1 MLKLTVNQQQTF
13 DLDENAAAGLDLIQ
27 VGPGGFHILKDSIS
41 YNAEVVKA
49 DYEEKAFTLKI
60 NGHLY
65 EVKVQDKFDLL
76 LQQLGMSNGAGKQVK
91 DLKAP
96 MPGLILDIKVAE
108 GQTVQ
113 KGDPLIILEAM
124 KMENI
129 IKAPA
134 DGTVKQIKARKGDSV
149 EKNQVLLSF

>member
-1 MLKLTVNQQQTF
+1 MLKITVNNQHTF
-13 DLDENAAAGLDLIQ
+13 DLDENAASDLDIVEIHQ
-27 VGPGGFHILKDSIS
+27 GGFHILKDSIS

-49 DYEEKAFTLKI
+49 DYEEKAFTIKV
-60 NGHLY
+60 NGQLY

-76 LQQLGMSNGAGKQVK
+76 LQQLGMSNAGSKQVK
-91 DLKAP
+91 ELKAP
-96 MPGLILDIKVAE
+96 MPGLILDIKVTE
-108 GQTVQ
+108 GQAVQ